1 MYLKPDYCVVI
12 DFHIGGDGVVSGG
25 LDVVTNI
32 RASLIKKDDWSQNQC
47 KVVNRKLV
55 DLGHH
60 HQHKTSH

>member
-32 RASLIKKDDWSQNQC
+32 RASLLKKDFKLDDWSQN
-47 KVVNRKLV
+47 L
-55 DLGHH
+55 
-60 HQHKTSH
+60 